1 MFAIAPFCVLPFA
14 VAEVAAP
21 PPPPPVVLVD
31 GHDGGKNKKRKEPR
45 YDEDS
50 KRRELRRKEVIS
62 IYEELVEGR
71 PRVVAEI
78 VAPFVE
84 TPVTAYEVP
93 AVEQIDFDALLAD
106 VERLQALYREMQE
119 KDDEEVLL
127 LLI

>member
-1 MFAIAPFCVLPFA
+1 MFAIAPFCVLPLA

-127 LLI
+127 LLL

>member
-21 PPPPPVVLVD
+21 PPPIVIVD
-31 GHDGGKNKKRKEPR
+31 THDGGYNTHRKLPEPK
-45 YDEDS
+45 YDEYE
-50 KRRELRRKEVIS
+50 KLRQARRKEVIA

-71 PRVVAEI
+71 PRIVAEI

-84 TPVTAYEVP
+84 QKAAGIPIPPVNA
-93 AVEQIDFDALLAD
+93 IDFDALLAD
-106 VERLQALYREMQE
+106 VARVEALYREMQE

-127 LLI
+127 LL

>member
-1 MFAIAPFCVLPFA
+1 M
-14 VAEVAAP
+14 
-21 PPPPPVVLVD
+21 
-31 GHDGGKNKKRKEPR
+31 RQEPR

-84 TPVTAYEVP
+84 TPVPAYAVP

-127 LLI
+127 LLL